1 MPKDKDKKE
10 KKEKKGAKLPR
21 KVAGVKM
28 PKKLRKATRKAVDLA
43 REPVVAE
50 IVAAALLS
58 AAAALRG
65 EKGAKAAASGAEAA
79 AGVGRKAVKLG
90 DSLRALALDLAEQTL
105 QGWQRSGG
113 AKAGRSKRGKN

>member
-1 MPKDKDKKE
+1 MAKDKDKKA
-10 KKEKKGAKLPR
+10 KKGAKLPR

-28 PKKLRKATRKAVDLA
+28 PKKLRKATRAAVDLA

-65 EKGAKAAASGAEAA
+65 DKAAKAATSGAEAA
-79 AGVGRKAVKLG
+79 AGAGRKAVKLG

-105 QGWQRSGG
+105 QSWQRSGS
-113 AKAGRSKRGKN
+113 AKAGRSKRGKS